1 MSKLPQKALH
11 PLNARTREKTNW
23 TEPAEPGA
31 ERSSTEVSACFQGGY
46 IFLWNHPKIVLV
58 LLEHLQIN
66 IFCTC
71 ILCQWPNH
79 RAPLRQSPW
88 GDTAPLAQKMLIK
101 DSHVSLT
108 KCSLL
113 ASITKRDWGFFF
125 LSFLFNSLLLNI
137 HLFIDEIIIL
147 HQTSRVLSREEEGGV
162 NTSTVLQGAG
172 RGIDGSIQVWLGL
185 GGISFLQFLL
195 LAAGLDLMGLQ
206 KTKGKESNLLLTTH
220 WGPASPSPWTV
231 SLQLA
236 LVTK

>member
-1 MSKLPQKALH
+1 MHIVPVAKPPSTPQ
-11 PLNARTREKTNW
+11 
-23 TEPAEPGA
+23 AEPMGWH
-31 ERSSTEVSACFQGGY
+31 RSSGPENVNKGFTRQFDKVFPSCFNNQEGLG
-46 IFLWNHPKIVLV
+46 L
-58 LLEHLQIN
+58 
-66 IFCTC
+66 
-71 ILCQWPNH
+71 
-79 RAPLRQSPW
+79 
-88 GDTAPLAQKMLIK
+88 
-101 DSHVSLT
+101 
-108 KCSLL
+108 
-113 ASITKRDWGFFF
+113 FF
-125 LSFLFNSLLLNI
+125 LPFLFNSLLLNI

-172 RGIDGSIQVWLGL
+172 GGIDGSIQVWLGL